1 MLNKLANVGLRGITL
16 VSKFALLL
24 VLAKYLEPSDVGL
37 YGLIAVTVAYGMYPL
52 GFEFYTYSTREV
64 IKAESAKKGQYLKS
78 QMMLHVL
85 LYVLVL
91 PIFTLIFYY

>member
-1 MLNKLANVGLRGITL
+1 MLNKLANIGLRGITL
-16 VSKFALLL
+16 ASKFALLL

-37 YGLIAVTVAYGMYPL
+37 YGLIVVTVAYSMYPL

-64 IKAESAKKGQYLKS
+64 IKAENAIKGRYLKS
-78 QMMLHVL
+78 QMTLHAL

-91 PIFTLIFYY
+91 PIFILIF